1 MVQAK
6 VKVISD
12 STSDIPEE
20 FLKKYDIEI
29 VPVYIHY
36 KDNSYADGRD
46 ITVDEFYEMLR
57 NTKDLPKTSGSNPQ
71 DFLEKIQESLKNY
84 SSVIITTLSAKLST
98 TYQSAKLAVKR
109 IKEKKVHVID
119 SRFGSGVAALLTIGA
134 AKLAKRGLDEDEI
147 VKRVEEIRDQSI
159 LLGYVDNIENLKKSG
174 RISHFKYFVANLLN
188 AKPIIELR
196 DGILQ
201 PLTKA
206 KGKIKAQKKV
216 VVEILKRVKKKEK
229 YDLMITHGDDLESA
243 KVIMEELEKKLNLG
257 EKIINYITPALAVH
271 LGIGTIVVSL
281 SPSP

>member
-20 FLKKYDIEI
+20 FLKKYDIGI

-36 KDNSYADGRD
+36 KDNIYADGED
-46 ITVDEFYEMLR
+46 ITVDEFYRMLR
-57 NTKDLPKTSGSNPQ
+57 NTKELPKTSGSNPQ
-71 DFLEKIQESLKNY
+71 DFLDRIQESLKNY

-109 IKEKKVHVID
+109 IKEKKVHLID

-134 AKLAKRGLDEDEI
+134 AKLAQRGLDEDEI

-174 RISHFKYFVANLLN
+174 RMSHFKYFVANLLN

>member
-1 MVQAK
+1 MVQPK

-12 STSDIPEE
+12 STSDIPED
-20 FLKKYDIEI
+20 FLKKYDIGI

-36 KDNSYADGRD
+36 KDNIYADGED
-46 ITVDEFYEMLR
+46 ITVDEFYKILR
-57 NTKDLPKTSGSNPQ
+57 NTKELPKTSGSNPQ
-71 DFLEKIQESLKNY
+71 DFLDRIQESLKNY

-109 IKEKKVHVID
+109 IKEKKVHLID
-119 SRFGSGVAALLTIGA
+119 SRFGSGVAALMTIGA
-134 AKLAKRGLDEDEI
+134 AKLAQRGLDEDEI

-159 LLGYVDNIENLKKSG
+159 LLGYVDNVENLKKSG
-174 RISHFKYFVANLLN
+174 RISHFKYSIANLLN

-216 VVEILKRVKKKEK
+216 VVEILKRVKKKKK

-243 KVIMEELEKKLNLG
+243 KVIMQELEKKLNLG